1 MDKLG
6 EGAYGIVYQARGNHI
21 LNQTS
26 KTTKYMHWRKSDS
39 KISKKVSLPLLYDK
53 SPFSNN

>member
-1 MDKLG
+1 MEKLG

-21 LNQTS
+21 LNQIRKPIKSTHW
-26 KTTKYMHWRKSDS
+26 KKYDS
-39 KISKKVSLPLLYDK
+39 KISNKESLQLPSDK